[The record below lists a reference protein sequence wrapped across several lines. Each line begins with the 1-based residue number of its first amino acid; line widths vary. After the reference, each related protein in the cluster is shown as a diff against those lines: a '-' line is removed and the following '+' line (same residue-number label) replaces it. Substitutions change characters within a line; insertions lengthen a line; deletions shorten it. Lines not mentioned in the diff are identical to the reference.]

1 MISWEQLPRRNPIN
15 SSLAVCAFKYRLE
28 VATRP
33 VQSVNKLMA
42 MVMLISKWML
52 RATKKVKMLP
62 IPKRCMLVL
71 NLKNNS
77 ISVADVAVNSP
88 VK

>member
-1 MISWEQLPRRNPIN
+1 
-15 SSLAVCAFKYRLE
+15 
-28 VATRP
+28 VATKP
-33 VQSVNKLMA
+33 VKRVNKLMA

-52 RATKKVKMLP
+52 NATMNVKMLP

-71 NLKNNS
+71 NLKNS
-77 ISVADVAVNSP
+77 KISVALVAVKRP